1 MPYRRSTRF
10 VTAPDGTRVAWH
22 THFGDLREETADAE
36 LADRRAVLLTNGIG
50 TTENFWRYI
59 VASLEQDHR
68 VVHWDYR
75 GHGGSEDSRGGD
87 YRVPVHVDDLER
99 VTEAVMARGNGRPPL
114 HVAFSMGVRVLLE
127 LYRKRPDLV
136 PAMTLIAGTP
146 GAPGSGTDRLLS
158 RAFLGATR
166 TLFRAAT
173 PALPLA
179 APVAHAVMGS
189 RFAYPLGRVVGALRA
204 RAPRADIDEFMK
216 ALRRMSPEAYWHTL
230 RALAEGHAWDV
241 VPGVRVP
248 TLIIAARDDTLVPLR
263 EMERMRAAMPHAH
276 WMRVDDA
283 GHAGLLE
290 AGTEIADAVRVFLVQ
305 HGMEPPGVARAAGLS
320 GLSGPS
326 EPLPG

>member
-22 THFGDLREETADAE
+22 THQGNLLEDSADTE
-36 LADRRAVLLTNGIG
+36 LAERPTVLLTNGIG
-50 TTENFWRYI
+50 TSENFWRYI
-59 VASLEQDHR
+59 VANLEQDHR
-68 VVHWDYR
+68 VVHWNYR
-75 GHGGSEDSRGGD
+75 GHGSSENSISGD

-146 GAPGSGTDRLLS
+146 GAPGSGKDSLRARVALS
-158 RAFLGATR
+158 ATR
-166 TLFRAAT
+166 GLFRATT

-179 APVAHAVMGS
+179 APVAHAVMAS
-189 RFAYPLGRVVGALRA
+189 RFAYPLGRAVGALRA
-204 RAPRADIDEFMK
+204 RAPRADIDEFMH
-216 ALRRMSPEAYWHTL
+216 ALRRMSPEAYWYTL
-230 RALAEGHAWDV
+230 RGLAEGHAWDV
-241 VPGVRVP
+241 VGRVRVP
-248 TLIIAARDDTLVPLR
+248 TLIIAARDDTLVPLS
-263 EMERMRAAMPHAH
+263 EVERMRDAMPHAH

-290 AGTEIADAVRVFLVQ
+290 AGTEIADAVRAFLVQ
-305 HGMEPPGVARAAGLS
+305 HGMEAARPGSPA
-320 GLSGPS
+320 